1 MNDEK
6 FIPEVPTGVLVL
18 TAGVDVGEKML
29 NYEVVGWGKGRESW
43 GIEYAFLDGDPR
55 EPDVWQTL
63 DQAVYQ
69 RVLTCGDQK
78 KMRVRRIAVDAGY
91 AADFVYAYV
100 KAHSPRCIAT
110 KGVGGLGKPFILGAG
125 TITKTNRCR
134 LQLLGVDAGKEEIVN
149 RLRVDKPGPAYC
161 HFPQLENGEPCRG
174 YDEEYFAGLRAEHR
188 QIKHKLGFRT
198 YVWAK
203 LASQR
208 NEPFDCRILA
218 LAALVM
224 PSSGINLDTMS
235 RDVFE
240 NQASEADR
248 ASSPFGARRMGGTEN
263 LPIEDFRI
271 RRFIPS
277 HVIGEPPASPWGALW

>member
-43 GIEYAFLDGDPR
+43 GIEYGFLDGDPR

-69 RVLTCGDQK
+69 RVFTCGDQK
-78 KMRVRRIAVDAGY
+78 KMRIRRIAVDAGY

-149 RLRVDKPGPAYC
+149 RLRVEKPGPAYC